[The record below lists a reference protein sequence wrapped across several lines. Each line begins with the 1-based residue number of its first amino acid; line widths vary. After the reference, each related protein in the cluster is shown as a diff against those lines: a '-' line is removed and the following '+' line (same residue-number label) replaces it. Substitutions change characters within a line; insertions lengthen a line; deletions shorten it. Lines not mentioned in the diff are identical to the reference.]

1 MLCFAQSDESNAHG
15 EEFGDRDVHLV
26 YRPSLT
32 SRSLAKKAVLKK
44 NRSQCGQRFHCQPAY
59 SAFQG
64 RALKNIF
71 YSNSVSRIDIFARV
85 MYPLVFSVFNL
96 VYWVYYLN
104 ASKRQSV
111 GEAR

>member
-1 MLCFAQSDESNAHG
+1 MICFVQNDESNTRSG
-15 EEFGDRDVHLV
+15 EFGDRDVHLV

-32 SRSLAKKAVLKK
+32 SASLAKKRVPKK
-44 NRSQCGQRFHCQPAY
+44 NPSQCGQRFHCQPAY

-71 YSNSVSRIDIFARV
+71 YSNSVSKIDIFARV
-85 MYPLVFSVFNL
+85 MYPLIFSVFNL

-104 ASKRQSV
+104 ASHRQSV
-111 GEAR
+111 GES